1 LFSREKEV
9 VKMTIEAA
17 KMKHEERLMRL
28 PNVTGVGIG
37 EKEGKAVI
45 VVFVAQ
51 KVPASTLQPQE
62 LIPKRLESYA
72 TVTAQIK

>member
-1 LFSREKEV
+1 
-9 VKMTIEAA
+9 MTIEAT
-17 KMKHEERLMRL
+17 KKKHEERLMRL

-45 VVFVAQ
+45 VVFVTQ

-62 LIPKRLESYA
+62 VIPKRLENYE
-72 TVTAQIK
+72 TDVREIGYVTAQIK

>member
-1 LFSREKEV
+1 
-9 VKMTIEAA
+9 MTIEAA

-72 TVTAQIK
+72 TDVREIGYVTAQIK